1 VVSDARLLNSF
12 STLQIALMFVVGAAV
27 LSLAAVWIAE
37 TLHGGDLGEGTF
49 DEASSAVLATFTLL
63 FGLLLALTIAG
74 LTSRDSSARSAVQR
88 EATALPQLTRTS
100 QPFKPAT
107 RVRFKAAI
115 AQYDHAVVED
125 EFVTMKSGHQS
136 ALVAGALQNL
146 YAVYQS
152 YNPTPT
158 EWEPAI

>member
-1 VVSDARLLNSF
+1 
-12 STLQIALMFVVGAAV
+12 MFVVGAAV

-37 TLHGGDLGEGTF
+37 TLHGGNLGEGTF

-88 EATALPQLTRTS
+88 EATALPQLTRIS
-100 QPFKPAT
+100 QAFKPAT